1 MNGKYYYI
9 EKNYSLNEKD
19 YTVITH
25 EKCKDSKFR
34 SVNYKTEDFVKDEKF
49 FVFSYD
55 SFERIINMK
64 RLYDIKLVSTSNE
77 IFLALYFNPEVFSND
92 NTDDFFQMCPD
103 IFVFGISEIRRFSKE
118 LESSGFKVINRLDSL
133 LNIFDENGD
142 LK

>member
-9 EKNYSLNEKD
+9 EKNYSLNEED
-19 YTVITH
+19 YTLITH

-103 IFVFGISEIRRFSKE
+103 MFIFGKKEIEKFSEE
-118 LESSGFKVINRLDSL
+118 LKKFKPELSVKIKL
-133 LNIFDENGD
+133 LLEIED
-142 LK
+142 L

>member
-9 EKNYSLNEKD
+9 EKSYSLNEKD
-19 YTVITH
+19 YTLITH

-49 FVFSYD
+49 FIFSYR

-77 IFLALYFNPEVFSND
+77 IFLALYFNPEAFSND
-92 NTDDFFQMCPD
+92 NTNDFFQMCPD
-103 IFVFGISEIRRFSKE
+103 MFVFGISEIRRFSEE
-118 LESSGFKVINRLDSL
+118 LKKFKPELSVKIKLLLEIGDS
-133 LNIFDENGD
+133 
-142 LK
+142 